1 MMRHGRVVGGLV
13 VSAAACLTLGV
24 VTTGVT
30 SAQSRVGGHRS
41 ATSHPIFIGA
51 DLSLTGDFSTTG
63 VPYDQGYKLWAKNV
77 NARGGLLGRKVDL
90 TVLSDA
96 STQAQVTT
104 NYEKLISIDHATLL
118 FGPVSSL
125 FTVPAAKEALRF
137 GYALVEGAGGAPIV
151 FSSGLTNVFDT
162 GQPVADAVVPYAK
175 YLASL
180 PKSIRPKTA
189 AYATENTPFDVP
201 ETDGARQVLQAAGVR
216 TVFDKT
222 FPTEVADY
230 APIADQIAA
239 SHATVVILGAG
250 DLSVLS
256 PFIHAFIQEGYNPKG
271 LYSANAVSPP
281 TLPVPIGGAHNANG
295 IATTGGWWPG
305 YNNPLSKAF
314 VKSYLKTYGGTA
326 AKIAPG
332 AAEGYSVGQVVQAA
346 VEATHSTSNAKIIK
360 WLHSGK
366 PIQTVLGPV
375 TFNGKGENTTA
386 TAFIFQWVKGH
397 YTAVIPRQPGGPA
410 LLYPKPTWGKA

>member
-1 MMRHGRVVGGLV
+1 MMRHGRVVGGFV
-13 VSAAACLTLGV
+13 VSAAACLTLSLVG
-24 VTTGVT
+24 TGVT
-30 SAQSRVGGHRS
+30 SAQSGTGGEQRAS
-41 ATSHPIFIGA
+41 SHPVLVGA
-51 DLSLTGDFSTTG
+51 DLSLTGDFATTG
-63 VPYDQGYKLWAKNV
+63 VPYSQGYKLWAKNV
-77 NARGGLLGRKVDL
+77 NAHGGLLGRKVDL
-90 TVLSDA
+90 TILSDA

-118 FGPVSSL
+118 FGPVSTL

-137 GYALVEGAGGAPIV
+137 GYSLVEGAGGGPIV

-201 ETDGARQVLQAAGVR
+201 ETDGAQQVLQAAGVR
-216 TVFDKT
+216 TVYDKT
-222 FPTEVADY
+222 FPTEEADY
-230 APIADQIAA
+230 TAIADQIAET
-239 SHATVVILGAG
+239 HATAVILGAG

-256 PFIHAFIQEGYNPKG
+256 PFIHAFVQEGYNPKA

-281 TLPVPIGGAHNANG
+281 TLPGPIGGMQNVNG
-295 IATTGGWWPG
+295 IATTAGWWPG
-305 YNNPLSKAF
+305 FSNSTSKAF
-314 VKSYLKTYGGTA
+314 VSSYLKTYGGTA
-326 AKIAPG
+326 TTIAPG
-332 AAEGYSVGQVVQAA
+332 VAEGYSVGEVVQAA
-346 VEATHSTSNAKIIK
+346 VEATHSTNNAKIIR

-366 PIQTVLGPV
+366 TIQTVLGPV
-375 TFNGKGENTTA
+375 TFNAKGENTTA
-386 TAFIFQWVKGH
+386 TGFIFQWVNDH

-410 LLYPKPTWGKA
+410 LLYPKPKWGRG